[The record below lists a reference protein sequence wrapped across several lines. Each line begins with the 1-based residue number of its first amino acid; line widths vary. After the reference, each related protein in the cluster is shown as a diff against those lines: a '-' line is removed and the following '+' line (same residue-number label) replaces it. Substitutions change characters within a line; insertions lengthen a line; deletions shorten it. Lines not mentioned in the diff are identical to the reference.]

1 MKWEA
6 LKGKI
11 RDQYFWMEVL
21 MLFCITFLLAVIS
34 DVEYSIYEEGSGWL
48 FIKSIEYRLVFGAFS
63 FLLYGS
69 YYWLVVKP
77 LVHKRKPW
85 LVALSLLLFIP
96 FTFYY
101 DHYVAN
107 WSVIRLPFI
116 SHELRDLA
124 ARQYRSESKFNIVY
138 AYRLSSR
145 CLPLIFFA
153 YLIRSLKQD
162 RQLRLLKE
170 QQLVSELNYLRAQLQ
185 PHFFFNTLN
194 NIYAMA
200 IRQSADT
207 APMVMQ
213 LSEMMR
219 YILYQT
225 SEPTVSLDREVEF
238 LRHYV
243 ALEKIRHHQHVK
255 IDFDVQGETSAV
267 TIAPLLL
274 LPFIENAFK
283 HGAGELI
290 DQGEVQIV
298 LCMQEGELLLQ
309 IRNTLPSV
317 AVANDKTGIGLVNV
331 RKRLELLYP
340 GRHQLT
346 IRESSAQYEVNLSI
360 QPT

>member
-1 MKWEA
+1 MNGEG
-6 LKGKI
+6 LKRRI

-21 MLFCITFLLAVIS
+21 MLFSITFLLAIIS
-34 DVEYSIYEEGSGWL
+34 DVEYSFYEEGSGWR
-48 FIKSIEYRLVFGAFS
+48 FIGSLEYRIVFGTFS
-63 FLLYGS
+63 FLLYGA

-77 LVHKRKPW
+77 LVNKRKPLFVALG
-85 LVALSLLLFIP
+85 LVAFIP

-107 WSVIRLPFI
+107 WMVIRLPFI
-116 SHELRDLA
+116 SEELRDLVI
-124 ARQYRSESKFNIVY
+124 RQYKAKSKFNIVY

-170 QQLVSELNYLRAQLQ
+170 QQLVTELNYLRAQLQ

-194 NIYAMA
+194 NIYALA

-225 SEPTVSLDREVEF
+225 NESMVPLSKEVEF
-238 LRHYV
+238 LKHYV

-255 IDFDVQGETSAV
+255 IDIDVQGDVSSV
-267 TIAPLLL
+267 MIAPLLL
-274 LPFIENAFK
+274 LPFVENAFK
-283 HGAGELI
+283 HGARELI
-290 DQGEVQIV
+290 DKGEVQIV
-298 LCMQEGELLLQ
+298 LCVQVGELLLH
-309 IRNTLPSV
+309 IKNTVPPVPV
-317 AVANDKTGIGLVNV
+317 ASEKGIGLVNAQ
-331 RKRLELLYP
+331 KRLELLYP

-346 IRESSAQYEVNLSI
+346 IKESATQYEVNLSI
-360 QPT
+360 QPA